1 MIAVKSV
8 INKIRK
14 SGLTISFA
22 ESCSGGNI
30 AAEVIKISGVS
41 DIFMGGV
48 VTYSDEAKID
58 VLKLTKQEINKFGVV
73 SENIAFLM
81 AKNSKELFRTSLS
94 LATTGNVGPLSSDN
108 RSKVGEIYIC
118 LIFHE
123 KVFHKKLNLKSTRV
137 ENINKL
143 VFEAFSLI
151 DSVL

>member
-1 MIAVKSV
+1 MISVKSV

-58 VLKLTKQEINKFGVV
+58 VLKLTKQDINKFGVV

-81 AKNSKELFRTSLS
+81 AKNSKELFKTSLS

-123 KVFHKKLNLKSTRV
+123 KVFHKKLNLKSTRD

>member
-41 DIFMGGV
+41 DIFMEIV

-58 VLKLTKQEINKFGVV
+58 VLKLTKQDINKFGVV

-81 AKNSKELFRTSLS
+81 AKNSKELFKTSLS
-94 LATTGNVGPLSSDN
+94 LATTGNVGP
-108 RSKVGEIYIC
+108 C
-118 LIFHE
+118 LLI
-123 KVFHKKLNLKSTRV
+123 
-137 ENINKL
+137 INQKL
-143 VFEAFSLI
+143 VKYIF
-151 DSVL
+151 V

>member
-58 VLKLTKQEINKFGVV
+58 ILNISEQEIKKFGVV

-81 AKNSKELFRTSLS
+81 AKNSKELFKTSLS

-151 DSVL
+151 DAVL

>member
-30 AAEVIKISGVS
+30 AAEVIKIAGVS

-58 VLKLTKQEINKFGVV
+58 VLKLTKQDINKFGVV

-81 AKNSKELFRTSLS
+81 AKNSKELFKTSLS

-118 LIFHE
+118 LISQE

>member
-1 MIAVKSV
+1 MVSVKSV
-8 INKIRK
+8 INKIIK

-30 AAEVIKISGVS
+30 AAELIKIPGVS
-41 DIFMGGV
+41 EIFMGSI

-58 VLKLTKQEINKFGVV
+58 ILNVNKQEIKKFGVV

-81 AKNSKELFRTSLS
+81 AKNSKELFKTSLS

-118 LIFHE
+118 LIFHK
-123 KVFHKKLNLKSTRV
+123 KVFHRKLNLKSTRV

-151 DSVL
+151 DTVI

>member
-22 ESCSGGNI
+22 ESCSGGYI

-81 AKNSKELFRTSLS
+81 AKNSKELFKTSLS

>member
-1 MIAVKSV
+1 MVSVKSV

-30 AAEVIKISGVS
+30 AAELIKISGVS
-41 DIFMGGV
+41 DIFMGSI
-48 VTYSDEAKID
+48 VTYSNEAKID
-58 VLKLTKQEINKFGVV
+58 ILNVNKQEIKKFGVV

-81 AKNSKELFRTSLS
+81 AKNSKELFKTSLS

-118 LIFHE
+118 LIFHK
-123 KVFHKKLNLKSTRV
+123 KVFHRKLNLKSTRV

-151 DSVL
+151 DTVI

>member
-1 MIAVKSV
+1 MVSVKSV

-30 AAEVIKISGVS
+30 AAELIKISGVS
-41 DIFMGGV
+41 DIFMGSI

-58 VLKLTKQEINKFGVV
+58 ILNVNKQEIKKFGVV

-81 AKNSKELFRTSLS
+81 AKNSKELFKTSLS

-118 LIFHE
+118 LIFHK
-123 KVFHKKLNLKSTRV
+123 KVFHRKLNLKSTRV

-151 DSVL
+151 DTVI

>member
-58 VLKLTKQEINKFGVV
+58 VLKLTKLDINKFGVV

-81 AKNSKELFRTSLS
+81 AKNSKELFKTSLS

-123 KVFHKKLNLKSTRV
+123 KVFHKKLNLKSTRD

>member
-1 MIAVKSV
+1 MISVKSV

-58 VLKLTKQEINKFGVV
+58 ILKVTKQEIKKFGVV

-81 AKNSKELFRTSLS
+81 AKNSKELFKTSLS

-151 DSVL
+151 DAVL

>member
-81 AKNSKELFRTSLS
+81 AKNSKELFKTSLS

-118 LIFHE
+118 LIFKE

>member
-1 MIAVKSV
+1 MISVQSV

-58 VLKLTKQEINKFGVV
+58 ILNVTKEEIKKFGVV

-81 AKNSKELFRTSLS
+81 AKNSKELFKTSLS

-118 LIFHE
+118 LIFHK
-123 KVFHKKLNLKSTRV
+123 KVFHRKLNLKSTRV

-151 DSVL
+151 DTVI

>member
-1 MIAVKSV
+1 MVSVKSV

-30 AAEVIKISGVS
+30 AAELIKISGVS
-41 DIFMGGV
+41 DIFMGSI

-58 VLKLTKQEINKFGVV
+58 ILNVNKKEIKKFGVV

-81 AKNSKELFRTSLS
+81 AKNSKELFKTSLS

-118 LIFHE
+118 LIFHK
-123 KVFHKKLNLKSTRV
+123 KVFHRKLNLKSTRV

-143 VFEAFSLI
+143 VLEAFSLI
-151 DSVL
+151 DTVI

>member
-58 VLKLTKQEINKFGVV
+58 VLKLTKQDINKFGVV

-81 AKNSKELFRTSLS
+81 AKIQKNYLKHLYPWQQPEMWD
-94 LATTGNVGPLSSDN
+94 P
-108 RSKVGEIYIC
+108 C
-118 LIFHE
+118 LLI
-123 KVFHKKLNLKSTRV
+123 
-137 ENINKL
+137 IDQKL
-143 VFEAFSLI
+143 VKYIF
-151 DSVL
+151 V

>member
-73 SENIAFLM
+73 SKNIAFLM
-81 AKNSKELFRTSLS
+81 AKNSKELFKTSLS

>member
-1 MIAVKSV
+1 MSVKSV

-48 VTYSDEAKID
+48 VTYSNEAKID
-58 VLKLTKQEINKFGVV
+58 ILNVTQQEIKKFGVV

-81 AKNSKELFRTSLS
+81 AKNSKKLFNTSLS
-94 LATTGNVGPLSSDN
+94 LATTGNVGPLSSEN

-123 KVFHKKLNLKSTRV
+123 KVFHKKLNLKSSRV

-151 DSVL
+151 DAVL

>member
-1 MIAVKSV
+1 MVSVNSV

-30 AAEVIKISGVS
+30 AAELIKISGVS
-41 DIFMGGV
+41 EIFMGSI
-48 VTYSDEAKID
+48 VTYSDKAKID
-58 VLKLTKQEINKFGVV
+58 ILNVTKQEIKKFGVV
-73 SENIAFLM
+73 SENIAYLM
-81 AKNSKELFRTSLS
+81 AKNSKELFKTSLS

-123 KVFHKKLNLKSTRV
+123 KVFHRKLNLKSTRV

-151 DSVL
+151 DTVL

>member
-1 MIAVKSV
+1 MISVKSV

-48 VTYSDEAKID
+48 VTYSDQAKID
-58 VLKLTKQEINKFGVV
+58 ILKITKQEIQKFGVV

-81 AKNSKELFRTSLS
+81 AKNSKELFKTSLS
-94 LATTGNVGPLSSDN
+94 LATTGNVGPLSSNN

-151 DSVL
+151 DTVL

>member
-1 MIAVKSV
+1 MQNLELDIIQFLDE
-8 INKIRK
+8 INKDTLKIIKLGNMLPNLIRNFLIDK
-14 SGLTISFA
+14 FVSGIFLEQHIY
-22 ESCSGGNI
+22 E
-30 AAEVIKISGVS
+30 EEIK
-41 DIFMGGV
+41 
-48 VTYSDEAKID
+48 
-58 VLKLTKQEINKFGVV
+58 KFGVV

-81 AKNSKELFRTSLS
+81 AKNSKELFKTSLS

-118 LIFHE
+118 LIFQE

>member
-1 MIAVKSV
+1 MISVKSV

-14 SGLTISFA
+14 SGLSISFA

-58 VLKLTKQEINKFGVV
+58 VLKLNKQDINKFGVV

-81 AKNSKELFRTSLS
+81 AKNSKELFKTSLS

>member
-1 MIAVKSV
+1 MISVKSV

-14 SGLTISFA
+14 SDLTISFA

-41 DIFMGGV
+41 DIFMGGI
-48 VTYSDEAKID
+48 VTYSNEAKID
-58 VLKLTKQEINKFGVV
+58 VLNVSEQEIKKFGVV

-81 AKNSKELFRTSLS
+81 AKNSKELFKTSLS
-94 LATTGNVGPLSSDN
+94 LATTGNLGPLSSDN

>member
-81 AKNSKELFRTSLS
+81 AKNSKELFKTSLS
-94 LATTGNVGPLSSDN
+94 LATTGNVGPMSSDN

>member
-1 MIAVKSV
+1 MISVKSV

-58 VLKLTKQEINKFGVV
+58 ILNVTKEEIKKFGVV

-81 AKNSKELFRTSLS
+81 AKNSKELFKTSLS

-118 LIFHE
+118 LIYHE
-123 KVFHKKLNLKSTRV
+123 KVLHKKLNLKSGRV

-143 VFEAFSLI
+143 VFEALSFI
-151 DSVL
+151 DTVL

>member
-1 MIAVKSV
+1 MISVKSV

-41 DIFMGGV
+41 DIFKGGV
-48 VTYSDEAKID
+48 VTYSDQSKID
-58 VLKLTKQEINKFGVV
+58 ILKVSKHEIQKFGVV

-81 AKNSKELFRTSLS
+81 AKNSKELFKTSLS
-94 LATTGNVGPLSSDN
+94 LATTGNVGPSSSDN

-123 KVFHKKLNLKSTRV
+123 KVLHKKLNLKSGRV

-143 VFEAFSLI
+143 VFEAFSFI
-151 DSVL
+151 DTVL

>member
-1 MIAVKSV
+1 MIYVKSV

-30 AAEVIKISGVS
+30 AAEVVKIIGVS
-41 DIFMGGV
+41 DIFKGGV
-48 VTYSDEAKID
+48 VTYSDQAKID
-58 VLKLTKQEINKFGVV
+58 ILKITKQEIQKFGVV

-81 AKNSKELFRTSLS
+81 AKNSKELFKTSLS
-94 LATTGNVGPLSSDN
+94 LATTGNVGPLCSNN

-118 LIFHE
+118 LILHE
-123 KVFHKKLNLKSTRV
+123 KVFHKKLDLKSNRV
-137 ENINKL
+137 ENISKL

-151 DSVL
+151 DAVL

>member
-1 MIAVKSV
+1 MISVKSV

-58 VLKLTKQEINKFGVV
+58 ILNVTKQEIKKFGVV

-81 AKNSKELFRTSLS
+81 AKNSKELFKTSLS

>member
-1 MIAVKSV
+1 MISVKSV

-14 SGLTISFA
+14 SDLTISFA

-41 DIFMGGV
+41 DIFMGGIV
-48 VTYSDEAKID
+48 SYSNEAKID
-58 VLKLTKQEINKFGVV
+58 VLNVSEQEIKKFGVV

-81 AKNSKELFRTSLS
+81 AKNSKELFKTSLS
-94 LATTGNVGPLSSDN
+94 LATTGNLGPLSSDN

-118 LIFHE
+118 LIYHE

-143 VFEAFSLI
+143 VFEAVSLI

>member
-1 MIAVKSV
+1 MVSVKSV

-30 AAEVIKISGVS
+30 AAELIKISGVS
-41 DIFMGGV
+41 DIFMGSI

-58 VLKLTKQEINKFGVV
+58 ILNVNKKEIKKFGVV

-81 AKNSKELFRTSLS
+81 AKNSKELFKTSLS

-118 LIFHE
+118 LIFHK
-123 KVFHKKLNLKSTRV
+123 KVFHRKLNLKSTRV

-151 DSVL
+151 DTVI

>member
-58 VLKLTKQEINKFGVV
+58 VLKLTKQDINKFGVV

-81 AKNSKELFRTSLS
+81 AKNSKELFKTSLS

>member
-1 MIAVKSV
+1 MISVKSV

-58 VLKLTKQEINKFGVV
+58 ILNVTKEEIKKFGVV

-81 AKNSKELFRTSLS
+81 AKNSKELFKTSLS

-118 LIFHE
+118 LIFHK
-123 KVFHKKLNLKSTRV
+123 KVFHRKLNLKSTRV

-151 DSVL
+151 DTVI

>member
-48 VTYSDEAKID
+48 VTYSDEAKT
-58 VLKLTKQEINKFGVV
+58 VSYTHLT
-73 SENIAFLM
+73 LP
-81 AKNSKELFRTSLS
+81 
-94 LATTGNVGPLSSDN
+94 TT
-108 RSKVGEIYIC
+108 
-118 LIFHE
+118 
-123 KVFHKKLNLKSTRV
+123 
-137 ENINKL
+137 
-143 VFEAFSLI
+143 
-151 DSVL
+151 

>member
-1 MIAVKSV
+1 MISVKSV

-48 VTYSDEAKID
+48 VTYSDQAKID
-58 VLKLTKQEINKFGVV
+58 ILKITKQEIQKFGVV

-81 AKNSKELFRTSLS
+81 AKNSKELFKTSLS
-94 LATTGNVGPLSSDN
+94 LATTGNVGPLSSNN

-123 KVFHKKLNLKSTRV
+123 KVLHKKLDLKSTRV

-151 DSVL
+151 DAVL

>member
-8 INKIRK
+8 IKKIRK

-58 VLKLTKQEINKFGVV
+58 ILNVTKEEIKKFGVV

-81 AKNSKELFRTSLS
+81 AKNSKELFKTSLS

-118 LIFHE
+118 LIFQE

>member
-58 VLKLTKQEINKFGVV
+58 VLKLTKQDINKFGVV

-81 AKNSKELFRTSLS
+81 AKNSKELFKTSLS
-94 LATTGNVGPLSSDN
+94 LATTGNVGPMSSDN

>member
-1 MIAVKSV
+1 MISVQSV

-58 VLKLTKQEINKFGVV
+58 ILNVTNEEIKKFGVV

-81 AKNSKELFRTSLS
+81 AKNSKELFKTSLS

-118 LIFHE
+118 LIFQE
-123 KVFHKKLNLKSTRV
+123 KVFHKKFNLKSTRV

>member
-1 MIAVKSV
+1 MISVKSV

-48 VTYSDEAKID
+48 VTYSNEAKID
-58 VLKLTKQEINKFGVV
+58 VLKLTKQDINKFGVV
-73 SENIAFLM
+73 SEKIAFLM
-81 AKNSKELFRTSLS
+81 AKNSKELFKTSLS

-108 RSKVGEIYIC
+108 KSKVGEIYIC

>member
-1 MIAVKSV
+1 
-8 INKIRK
+8 
-14 SGLTISFA
+14 
-22 ESCSGGNI
+22 
-30 AAEVIKISGVS
+30 
-41 DIFMGGV
+41 MGGV

-58 VLKLTKQEINKFGVV
+58 ILNVTKEEIKKFGVV

-81 AKNSKELFRTSLS
+81 AKNSKELFKTSLS

-118 LIFHE
+118 LIFQE